1 MASAANTTVVSD
13 VDTSTTVSTSL
24 VVILTT
30 APPSTITTTFP
41 STPSTTSTTPLP
53 SSTPIPTTI
62 PPPAP
67 ATPSLITSVVT
78 ITNPENTSVQIVVI
92 TSTEPPVTTPI
103 GPPTVTQS
111 SVSTTSSST
120 APVSAAS
127 TTSAIATTT
136 VNHGLTAGGKIAVAV
151 VVSIAAIALIIA
163 GLLFLWR
170 RRKQRK
176 DEEEMRRKEVEEYGY
191 NPNHDPTLPAV
202 AGVASNN
209 GDEISDMRET
219 DGAGYRGW
227 GNTSTTNRKASTNLS
242 SIGGPIGIAVSD
254 NGSGA
259 GYHSPTG
266 TTTTPQHS
274 DAHSGDPLV
283 SPINGR
289 PTSGDSETIAA
300 LGAIPATAALGAR
313 NERDKI
319 HRGPS
324 NASSAY
330 SGANRSE
337 ESGEAPLSATT
348 SSPQYYNDAMYYD
361 PAVPQHGPYADG
373 SYGPAQPVI
382 REVQARRN
390 TRIESPSVPQQRNA
404 SIAQNF

>member
-1 MASAANTTVVSD
+1 MQIIVV
-13 VDTSTTVSTSL
+13 TS
-24 VVILTT
+24 T
-30 APPSTITTTFP
+30 APP
-41 STPSTTSTTPLP
+41 L
-53 SSTPIPTTI
+53 
-62 PPPAP
+62 A
-67 ATPSLITSVVT
+67 
-78 ITNPENTSVQIVVI
+78 
-92 TSTEPPVTTPI
+92 PI
-103 GPPTVTQS
+103 GPPTVTS
-111 SVSTTSSST
+111 PSVSSTSSST
-120 APVSAAS
+120 APAGAAT
-127 TTSAIATTT
+127 TTSAPVTTT
-136 VNHGLTAGGKIAVAV
+136 TNSGLSPGGKIAVAV
-151 VVSIAAIALIIA
+151 VVPIVAIALIIVA
-163 GLLFLWR
+163 LLFLWR
-170 RRKQRK
+170 RRRQRK
-176 DEEEMRRKEVEEYGY
+176 DEEELRRKEVEEYGY

-202 AGVASNN
+202 GVASNN

-227 GNTSTTNRKASTNLS
+227 GNTSANRKPPTNLTS
-242 SIGGPIGIAVSD
+242 VGGPIGIAVSD

-266 TTTTPQHS
+266 ANTTPQYS

-283 SPINGR
+283 SPIGGR

-300 LGAIPATAALGAR
+300 LGAVPAAAALGAR
-313 NERDKI
+313 NDRDKI

-361 PAVPQHGPYADG
+361 QTVPQHGPYADG

-382 REVQARRN
+382 RDVQARRN
-390 TRIESPSVPQQRNA
+390 TKIENSSIPQQRNA